1 MALEK
6 AWVSYLNIRKKSGE
20 HPEKKI
26 WVDATLKNLRCHPI
40 KIWVDFIGYP
50 SNHFSGCKLNGCQF
64 EFSRNH
70 NLKKKCLIMKLK
82 EVEIANVN
90 SERLCKHCVRI

>member
-1 MALEK
+1 MKKVGCHTYKSE
-6 AWVSYLNIRKKSGE
+6 KKSGE
-20 HPEKKI
+20 HPEK
-26 WVDATLKNLRCHPI
+26 NLGRCYPKKSKVI
-40 KIWVDFIGYP
+40 KIWVDFTGYP
-50 SNHFSGCKLNGCQF
+50 SNQFSGCKLNGCQF

-70 NLKKKCLIMKLK
+70 NLKKKCLIIKLK